1 MEFEFKNGVHAFS
14 RRLNQ
19 VIDHLDATEIAL
31 IETLL
36 DIAVAPEQPMTVKA
50 LREKLGIT
58 TAELSFYLSRLVHL
72 DLITWTPEEST
83 VVAN

>member
-14 RRLNQ
+14 RRLDQ

-31 IETLL
+31 IEALL
-36 DIAVAPEQPMTVKA
+36 DIAVAPEQPTTVKA

-72 DLITWTPEEST
+72 DLITWAPEEST
-83 VVAN
+83 VISN

>member
-14 RRLNQ
+14 RRLDQ

-31 IETLL
+31 IEALL
-36 DIAVAPEQPMTVKA
+36 DIAVAPEQPMTVKD

-58 TAELSFYLSRLVHL
+58 AAELSFYLSRLVHL
-72 DLITWTPEEST
+72 DLITWAPEEPT
-83 VVAN
+83 VVSN